1 MRADHRHELKT
12 NELADWLAHLPDW
25 LQENRTTL
33 IASAAI
39 IIVAVAVYFWIFYQ
53 RNIASARA
61 QVRLTNLVTQ
71 LPGQKASLAR
81 AMGQQ
86 NDQSFLLV
94 NLAED
99 LQDFGQSTHDSEMSA
114 LALIERGDTL
124 RTDLHYRSGVVG
136 RDDIAKQIALAQ
148 ASYNQALEKA
158 AKYPALAAKARFG
171 LGLCEEELGNLDK
184 AREIYREM
192 AGNAAYDGAAA
203 KAAAAFRLKTM
214 DDYRGLVVFKPAP
227 PQPVPQAQAPVPTVR
242 LKPGQAGAPV
252 VVNVPSDANAAPAP
266 VPIGPA
272 PEPNNPPA
280 STAPAPTVPAPQ
292 PGNPPSGT
300 TPAPAPEANSPT
312 GG

>member
-1 MRADHRHELKT
+1 MRADHRHELKS
-12 NELADWLAHLPDW
+12 NELADWLAHFPDW
-25 LQENRTTL
+25 LRENRTTL

-39 IIVAVAVYFWIFYQ
+39 IVVAVAVYFWIFYQ

-61 QVRLTNLVTQ
+61 QERLTNLVTQ

-99 LQDFGQSTHDSEMSA
+99 LQDFGQSTHNSQMAA

-124 RTDLHYRSGVVG
+124 RTDLHYRSGVVS
-136 RDDIAKQIALAQ
+136 REDLAKQIALAQ
-148 ASYNQALEKA
+148 ASYNLALEKA
-158 AKYPALAAKARFG
+158 AKHPALAAKARFG

-192 AGNAAYDGAAA
+192 AGNAAYDGTAA

-214 DDYRGLVVFKPAP
+214 DDYQGLVVFKPAP
-227 PQPVPQAQAPVPTVR
+227 PQPEPQAQAPVPTIR

-252 VVNVPSDANAAPAP
+252 VVNAPGDTNAAPAP
-266 VPIGPA
+266 VPIGPE
-272 PEPNNPPA
+272 PEP
-280 STAPAPTVPAPQ
+280 S
-292 PGNPPSGT
+292 NPPSGT
-300 TPAPAPEANSPT
+300 TPAPVPEANSPT